1 MGIPSEATSIS
12 SEMNGDALEWEH
24 GPQTDSYRTVCVGGS
39 DSRDDVRLSV
49 PIKSQ
54 RRHVSDRSE
63 QMALYSHFL
72 SFSIMETEV
81 T

>member
-54 RRHVSDRSE
+54 CRHVNDRSE